1 MLSVGTPNEKL
12 HRKSLLRQSR
22 SLTRVSGAAAG
33 AGGGGGDGHNT
44 KQGGNTNNNTSPVL
58 HEGRLTFAAGGR
70 GGALTSSG
78 SCQTLSCSVGSS
90 GASSGGGNV
99 IVRSEKSSSSL
110 LVELSPYNLFSIL
123 PSSLPT
129 TTQQQQQQQHHT
141 AALNLRWNKNGEQER
156 QHSKPAPLVIAGP
169 SGSGKS
175 TLLKLLMKEFND
187 CFGFSISRK
196 CSQMFACSGKG
207 LFY

>member
-22 SLTRVSGAAAG
+22 SLTRASSANTGNDSRQKAG
-33 AGGGGGDGHNT
+33 
-44 KQGGNTNNNTSPVL
+44 NNGTSPVL
-58 HEGRLTFAAGGR
+58 HQGRLTFANARNGDSIS
-70 GGALTSSG
+70 LSG
-78 SCQTLSCSVGSS
+78 SCQALTCDVSNSGDGGS
-90 GASSGGGNV
+90 NV
-99 IVRSEKSSSSL
+99 IIRSPKSSL

-123 PSSLPT
+123 PSPRPT
-129 TTQQQQQQQHHT
+129 NQHT
-141 AALNLRWNKNGEQER
+141 AALNLRWNKNADQER
-156 QHSKPAPLVIAGP
+156 QQLKPVPLVIAGP

-196 CSQMFACSGKG
+196 FCG
-207 LFY
+207 LSFG